1 MVAEG
6 SRRQLTATAPAKLNL
21 GLEIIGRRPD
31 GFHEIRSIF
40 QTVTICDGLTL
51 SPASAASVAATL
63 GPVTSSDTVIPID
76 DPGMTGDGNLGL
88 RALAETLA
96 VFGGAGPVRL
106 GLTKGIP
113 PASGLGGAS
122 SDAAAA
128 ILLAERWSGREL
140 PTGERRRLA
149 ASLGSDVPFFLTGGT
164 ADVSGRG
171 EHVAP
176 FEGAGPGRFVVV
188 WPVLRR
194 PIERKTARLF
204 AALTDDDRSDG
215 STVAAQVRRLG
226 AGLPLDP
233 DLLVNGFTRAI
244 ATLAPE
250 IADLRAAILAA
261 AGRPPAL
268 TGAGPSHYVVEP
280 DPERA
285 EAIASALRVR
295 LGRSAFVA
303 VCRSWPGPARI
314 HDAPGPGSAT

>member
-1 MVAEG
+1 MVAG
-6 SRRQLTATAPAKLNL
+6 GARRRLTATAPAKLNL

-31 GFHEIRSIF
+31 GFHEIRSIL
-40 QTVTICDGLTL
+40 QTVTIRDVLTL
-51 SPASAASVAATL
+51 SAAPAGSVAAML
-63 GPVTSSDTVIPID
+63 GPVTSADPVIPID

-88 RALAETLA
+88 RAMAETLLDLD
-96 VFGGAGPVRL
+96 GAGPVTL

-164 ADVSGRG
+164 AHVSGRG

-176 FEGAGPGRFVVV
+176 FEVVMPGRFVVV

-215 STVAAQVRRLG
+215 STVAAQVRRLE

-285 EAIASALRVR
+285 EAIASALRGR

-303 VCRSWPGPARI
+303 VCRSWTGPARI
-314 HDAPGPGSAT
+314 HDAPGSGSAI